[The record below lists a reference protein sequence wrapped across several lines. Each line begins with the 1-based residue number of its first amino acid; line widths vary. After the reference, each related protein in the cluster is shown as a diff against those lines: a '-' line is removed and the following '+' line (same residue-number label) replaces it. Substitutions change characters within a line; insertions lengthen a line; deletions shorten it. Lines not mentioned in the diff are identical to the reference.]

1 MAKLYFIENLKFGL
15 RWIFQCKDLT
25 KIWYLLWIYWF
36 RIHGNNRARI
46 LSLGIQWALRHNL
59 SVETFYWSVGGSLRS
74 SYNEQWNYLLGQE
87 LPGISSKMC
96 GGPNRAV
103 PYNSDGL
110 KNLPPIQEIWLR
122 SLGWEDPW
130 KREWQPTPVF
140 LPGESHGQR
149 RLAGYSPWYCKELDM
164 TEHACRHKT

>member
-1 MAKLYFIENLKFGL
+1 
-15 RWIFQCKDLT
+15 
-25 KIWYLLWIYWF
+25 
-36 RIHGNNRARI
+36 
-46 LSLGIQWALRHNL
+46 
-59 SVETFYWSVGGSLRS
+59 
-74 SYNEQWNYLLGQE
+74 
-87 LPGISSKMC
+87 MC

-149 RLAGYSPWYCKELDM
+149 RLAGYSP
-164 TEHACRHKT
+164 